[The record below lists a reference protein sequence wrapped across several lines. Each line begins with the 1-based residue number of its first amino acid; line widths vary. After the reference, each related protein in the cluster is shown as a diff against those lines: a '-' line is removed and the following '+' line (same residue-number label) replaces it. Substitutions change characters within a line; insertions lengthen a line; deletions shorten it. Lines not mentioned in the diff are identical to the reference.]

1 VNILLTLFES
11 ADLLESGGGIQREGA
26 MSGDDGLWWKIELIR
41 GPMDGEKEGECV
53 LSGGWCFR
61 FTFCCLRLFVRD
73 YPVVV
78 YRSSF
83 VPPPFFFVKYGV
95 YILYAL

>member
-1 VNILLTLFES
+1 
-11 ADLLESGGGIQREGA
+11 

-53 LSGGWCFR
+53 PSGGWYFR

-83 VPPPFFFVKYGV
+83 VPPPFFLCEIWSL
-95 YILYAL
+95 YIIRAVNSHYYI